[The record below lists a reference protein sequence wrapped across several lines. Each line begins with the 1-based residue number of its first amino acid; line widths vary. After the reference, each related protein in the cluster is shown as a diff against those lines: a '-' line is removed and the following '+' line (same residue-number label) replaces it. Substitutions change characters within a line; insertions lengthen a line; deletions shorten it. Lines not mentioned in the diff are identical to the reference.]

1 MNREMRA
8 DYETYV
14 GARAPTMLRLAYL
27 IEGER
32 AAAEDLLQT
41 AFVKLY
47 QAWPRIDRDLGP
59 DAYLRRIIMTT
70 HASRWRRKAVHEVP
84 LADPPEP
91 ARQQAAPDSA
101 VADRHLLWAALGRLP
116 RMQRAVVIL
125 RWYEDLTEADVARV
139 LDVSVGTVKQHNH
152 RALRALRLDPEL
164 TAMEQ

>member
-8 DYETYV
+8 DFETYV

-27 IEGER
+27 IEGQR

-47 QAWPRIDRDLGP
+47 QAWPRIDRSLGA

-70 HASRWRRKAVHEVP
+70 HASRWRRRSVREVP
-84 LADPPEP
+84 LAQPPEP
-91 ARQQAAPDSA
+91 PQPQPPPDTA
-101 VADRHLLWAALGRLP
+101 VADRQVLWSALGRLP

-125 RWYEDLTEADVARV
+125 RWYEDLAEAEVARV
-139 LDVSVGTVKQHNH
+139 LGISVGTVKQHNH